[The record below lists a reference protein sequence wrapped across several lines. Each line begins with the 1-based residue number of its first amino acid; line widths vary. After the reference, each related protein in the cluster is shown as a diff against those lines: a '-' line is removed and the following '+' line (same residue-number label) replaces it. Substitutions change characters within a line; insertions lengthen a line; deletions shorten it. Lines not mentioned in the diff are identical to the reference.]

1 MYTIY
6 SRVARIN
13 RPVVPDINEIDE
25 FVIPERYSL
34 ITVDNVQQNF
44 VLHRQ
49 TAMNV
54 GTNELNGFIV
64 LGTDIFFNSL
74 LNSTFVS

>member
-1 MYTIY
+1 MHTIY

-13 RPVVPDINEIDE
+13 RPVVPEINEIYE
-25 FVIPERYSL
+25 FVIPERYGM
-34 ITVDNVQQNF
+34 ITVDNVHQNF

-49 TAMNV
+49 TAMNI

-64 LGTDIFFNSL
+64 LGTINYIYSL
-74 LNSTFVS
+74 ILY